1 VKALIAA
8 TLLLASTSAFAA
20 TAKPQDFPDIRKW
33 EKLHWLC
40 VYSVF
45 PDEKADDARE
55 KTRSK
60 MCDAADKSEKKLTAR
75 GYCTYG
81 HGVVGR
87 TGKKYFYPG
96 IDSAGTNS
104 HWTRHCYAITNH
116 PAE

>member
-45 PDEKADDARE
+45 PDEKDDDARE
-55 KTRSK
+55 KTRST
-60 MCDAADKSEKKLTAR
+60 MCATADKLEKKLTAR

-104 HWTRHCYAITNH
+104 HWTRHCYEIN
-116 PAE
+116 